1 MSLKCRS
8 MGLFRRRNPKSLG
21 DEGEALAATYLKRLG
36 YVLVAQNYRGA
47 GGELDIICRDGDT
60 MVFVEVKTRSS
71 SRYGGAAWA
80 VPPAKRQ
87 QVAKVARHYL
97 VANDLDGQVP
107 CRFDV
112 VLVDAASEPY
122 QVTHIPAAF

>member
-1 MSLKCRS
+1 
-8 MGLFRRRNPKSLG
+8 MGLFRRRNPKTLG
-21 DEGEALAATYLKRLG
+21 GEGEALAAEHLQRLG
-36 YVLVAQNYRGA
+36 YLVVAQNYRGA

-80 VPPAKRQ
+80 IPPAKRQ

-97 VANDLDGQVP
+97 VANELDGRVA

-112 VLVDAASEPY
+112 VLVDAEQKPY
-122 QVTHIPAAF
+122 RVTHIPAAF

>member
-1 MSLKCRS
+1 M
-8 MGLFRRRNPKSLG
+8 MGLFRRRNGKSLG
-21 DEGEALAATYLKRLG
+21 GTGEDLAAGHLGDLG
-36 YVLVAQNYRGA
+36 YRVLARNYRGA
-47 GGELDIICRDGDT
+47 GGELDLVCRDGDT
-60 MVFVEVKTRSS
+60 VVFVEVKARSS

-97 VANDLDGQVP
+97 VANGLDGTVA

-112 VLVDAASEPY
+112 VLVDAGVEPFK
-122 QVTHIPAAF
+122 VTHIPDAFQVTG